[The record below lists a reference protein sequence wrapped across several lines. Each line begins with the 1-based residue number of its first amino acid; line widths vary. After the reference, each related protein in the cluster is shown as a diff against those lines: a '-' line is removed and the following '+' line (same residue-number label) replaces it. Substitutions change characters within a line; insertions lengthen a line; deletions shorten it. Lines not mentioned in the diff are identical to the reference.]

1 MVREELVV
9 IRVGGIGYNGLNLR
23 GVDCNQLITA
33 GALQMVMMWLER
45 LSQLIAP
52 LPSSSD
58 DVDDAKCHEEIK

>member
-1 MVREELVV
+1 MVRGESVAV
-9 IRVGGIGYNGLNLR
+9 SSGSISDDGLNLR

-58 DVDDAKCHEEIK
+58 DVDDAK